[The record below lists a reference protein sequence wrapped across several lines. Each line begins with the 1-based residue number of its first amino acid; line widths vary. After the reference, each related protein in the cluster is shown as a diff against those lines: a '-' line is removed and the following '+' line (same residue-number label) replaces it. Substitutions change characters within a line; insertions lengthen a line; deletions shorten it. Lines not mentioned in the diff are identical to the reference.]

1 MGSLMSV
8 PAIIASFFA
17 KASKRRPS
25 AFPKKFRVKHN
36 HLTREGL
43 AVLKDEVVSADAAR
57 RQQNLHNHSIV
68 EAHYEGS
75 LLRADG
81 GVSFCKLTPNIGTCV
96 MLVPVRVS
104 RQSSWTDTAV
114 YVPEGLL
121 EPVP

>member
-1 MGSLMSV
+1 MSV
-8 PAIIASFFA
+8 PAIIASFLSRA
-17 KASKRRPS
+17 TSARR

-43 AVLKDEVVSADAAR
+43 AVLKDEVVVADAGR
-57 RQQNLHNHSIV
+57 RQQNLHNHSVI

-75 LLRADG
+75 AHHG
-81 GVSFCKLTPNIGTCV
+81 SVTFCKLTPNIGTCV

-114 YVPEGLL
+114 YVPEQLL